1 MSARSF
7 SQRSETFGFETLVP
21 WSMDAFNLI
30 FKVPRTYQ
38 ALAQAVEDRSGGVLD
53 ALKRLEASGFVA
65 RQDPVLL
72 DIRTGKRALRAG
84 RPVDRYVLSR
94 SGRTLC
100 QAAREDDRVLEDL
113 WARLE
118 ARNTKKVL
126 LLMEALDCRGPE
138 RRVGVSCQMA
148 TIASGLPERSGRFW
162 MNKLVEEKLVTR
174 LDTQL
179 SDVREII
186 PQHWRPTKALA
197 AQLQD
202 VFVEYP
208 QWAHLAGS
216 WRLRRKRFLDDIN
229 PGRVGFSGA
238 SDYDHDIT
246 TQHVLSAVLASNRFV
261 AQGSFDIEPR
271 FVLEA
276 NVEPNGSLLFKNG
289 GSEAVV
295 YQPDA
300 VFVERDSFG
309 KIRKSVLEYERYQTR
324 RDGWMHLERMCGWVA
339 LKRLPFESVSLRFV
353 VDSKSRLRAYVEL
366 IEAFADYLK
375 DHPDRAPQNDV
386 TLYASYV
393 DNVLSQSDPL
403 DDRGWYRID
412 LPKGDGQHCALHGR
426 AKTPY
431 NDYFATE

>member
-1 MSARSF
+1 
-7 SQRSETFGFETLVP
+7 
-21 WSMDAFNLI
+21 
-30 FKVPRTYQ
+30 
-38 ALAQAVEDRSGGVLD
+38 
-53 ALKRLEASGFVA
+53 
-65 RQDPVLL
+65 
-72 DIRTGKRALRAG
+72 
-84 RPVDRYVLSR
+84 
-94 SGRTLC
+94 
-100 QAAREDDRVLEDL
+100 
-113 WARLE
+113 
-118 ARNTKKVL
+118 
-126 LLMEALDCRGPE
+126 
-138 RRVGVSCQMA
+138 
-148 TIASGLPERSGRFW
+148 

-179 SDVREII
+179 TDVREII

-309 KIRKSVLEYERYQTR
+309 KIRKSVLEYERYQSR
-324 RDGWMHLERMCGWVA
+324 RDGWAHLERFCGYMA
-339 LKRLPFESVSLRFV
+339 LHTNSFESAKVRFV
-353 VDSKSRLRAYVEL
+353 VDSESRVRGYVEL
-366 IEAFADYLK
+366 IEAFSEYLEENP
-375 DHPDRAPQNDV
+375 HRAPQNEIILCV
-386 TLYASYV
+386 ASLPK
-393 DNVLSQSDPL
+393 VLQSPDAL
-403 DDRGWYRID
+403 DDRGWHRLV
-412 LPKGDGQHCALHGR
+412 LPQGDGECRLHNE
-426 AKTPY
+426 KTTPF
-431 NDYFATE
+431 NTYFSKGVK